1 MEIRSWLSPRHRQR
15 NRLHAYIEGALE
27 GAERAQFEAAMARD
41 PRPPSPKFLARF

>member
-41 PRPPSPKFLARF
+41 PGFRGRA